1 MATRR
6 PTNILTD
13 CMSLQVKHR
22 LLTGLS
28 VIGIVGIFFVPRIP
42 QDPAYHMFAD
52 MRTIL
57 GIPNA
62 LDVLSNFFFAWA
74 GIEGL
79 YRLLRQNSL
88 QVMEELRLPYT
99 VFFAGVALVSLG
111 SAYYHWSPNN
121 ETLVWDRLPMTIA
134 FMSFFSILCAERIS
148 LKLGLRL
155 FPILLL
161 AGLVSIIYW
170 HFSEQAGKGDL
181 RPYALV
187 QFLPILLTPL
197 ILLMLPARY
206 DRTSGIWWFMFWYLM
221 AKLLEWLD
229 AEVFDVLTLVSG
241 HSLKHV
247 AAAIGCLVFLRYL
260 RLRQPINP

>member
-1 MATRR
+1 MK
-6 PTNILTD
+6 
-13 CMSLQVKHR
+13 LQSRHH
-22 LLTGLS
+22 LLIGIS
-28 VIGIVGIFFVPRIP
+28 IVGIVGIFFVPRIP

-52 MRTIL
+52 MRIML

-62 LDVLSNFFFAWA
+62 LDVLSNLFFAWA

-79 YRLLRQNSL
+79 FRLLKQNSL
-88 QVMEELRLPYT
+88 HVMDELRLPFT
-99 VFFAGVALVSLG
+99 VFFVGVFLVSIG

-134 FMSFFSILCAERIS
+134 FMSFFTILCAERIS
-148 LKLGLRL
+148 LKLGMRL
-155 FPILLL
+155 FPVLLI
-161 AGLVSIIYW
+161 AGLASIVYW
-170 HFSEQAGKGDL
+170 HFSEQAGQGDL

-187 QFLPILLTPL
+187 QFLPIVLTPL
-197 ILLMLPARY
+197 ILLLLPAKY

-229 AEVFDVLTLVSG
+229 AEIFDVLTLVSG

-260 RLRQPINP
+260 RLRRPLDTLDYADGYILGKQ